1 MLTLFDLGDNIRNEY
16 ANTPDVI
23 QEDIRK
29 KYSEDNL
36 MFVMTGNR
44 MNGCICTYAFVKN
57 GKIKRITIEWKRE
70 SKVKILS
77 KIKRITTW
85 FKAKSVIWDNEFCIM
100 V

>member
-1 MLTLFDLGDNIRNEY
+1 MLTLFDLDDNLRNEY

-44 MNGCICTYAFVKN
+44 MNGCIENKKGVERMAKKQYNSYIMDIFQNDVEA
-57 GKIKRITIEWKRE
+57 IKTTEKDAI
-70 SKVKILS
+70 ILH
-77 KIKRITTW
+77 
-85 FKAKSVIWDNEFCIM
+85 
-100 V
+100 